1 MRKHRVTRCDSRTHR
16 GTNIVFSLELRLKTR
31 AVSGHKAAVNK
42 LEALEVISLRILKP
56 AV

>member
-31 AVSGHKAAVNK
+31 AVSRHKAAVNK